1 MYFHKLNLNRISY
14 IKFVKCGE
22 RMWTGVDS
30 DTELHKAEP
39 NA

>member
-1 MYFHKLNLNRISY
+1 MYFDKLNRIPY
-14 IKFVKCGE
+14 IKFVKWGE
-22 RMWTGVDS
+22 RIWTGVDS